1 MHLVVIKMTVGVRMA
16 VWFMVMVV
24 HSLTVASHTRAR
36 VQFIGG
42 LVQNSSY
49 QSYLFKRC

>member
-1 MHLVVIKMTVGVRMA
+1 MTVGVRMA

-24 HSLTVASHTRAR
+24 VVVVHSLTVAIHNRAR